1 MIFTSSYKVLFKA
14 FIITTTTTKMIYAVA
29 QMCSVK
35 KGILRNFASGL
46 ELYLKK
52 DSGTG
57 VFL

>member
-35 KGILRNFASGL
+35 KLLLEILPQAWN
-46 ELYLKK
+46 YI
-52 DSGTG
+52 
-57 VFL
+57 